1 MLKQNLIIHYYYTVC
16 FHINISMVCEECVV
30 CEEWVV
36 CEECLLCN
44 KVIVEKRN

>member
-16 FHINISMVCEECVV
+16 FHINISMVCEEF
-30 CEEWVV
+30 VV
-36 CEECLLCN
+36 CEECLLGN